1 MPYTSFDNV
10 GLVKVLS
17 FFQTHDS
24 EYLSGQDLSD
34 VLKIS
39 RVAVWKHIKK
49 IQTLGYK
56 IESKQKLGYRLVDD
70 TEKLLPWEITR
81 DLKTKVIGKRIYYF
95 EEIDSTQNFAK
106 QIAYDKKENGTIII
120 AEKQTAG
127 RGRLDRKWTSPKGGM
142 WFSLIIHPKFDVSN
156 STLIPI
162 LSAVA
167 LSKSIK
173 SVLGIKTEVKWPND
187 ITMNGKKVAGMLVDA
202 SFQANNIDYLILG
215 IGVNF
220 DIDAKKLE
228 KRLAKTPN
236 FYGVNSLR
244 KKDDKTPPKLLLKE
258 FLLQFEEKLSQLD
271 NGEKSKIVK
280 EWTKRAAGI
289 GKKITINTSNGKI
302 SGISQGIDND
312 GALKIKTR
320 KETKK
325 IFVGDVVLS

>member
-1 MPYTSFDNV
+1 MSYTSFDNV

-70 TEKLLPWEITR
+70 TEKLLPWEIIR
-81 DLKTKVIGKRIYYF
+81 DLKTENIGKRVYYF
-95 EEIDSTQNFAK
+95 EELDSTQNFAQ
-106 QIAYDKKENGTIII
+106 QIAADKKENGTIVI
-120 AEKQTAG
+120 AEKQTSG
-127 RGRLDRKWTSPKGGM
+127 RGRLDRKWTSPKGGI
-142 WFSLIIHPKFDVSN
+142 WFSLIIHPKFDVSS

-173 SVLGIKTEVKWPND
+173 KILGVETEVKWPND
-187 ITMNGKKVAGMLVDA
+187 IILNGKKVAGILVDA
-202 SFQANNIDYLILG
+202 SVQANNIDYLILG
-215 IGVNF
+215 IGINF
-220 DIDAKKLE
+220 DIDTKKLE
-228 KRLAKTPN
+228 KRLSKTPN

-244 KKDDKTPPKLLLKE
+244 GNNNKTPPKILLKE
-258 FLLQFEEKLSQLD
+258 FLFQFEKNLSSLD
-271 NGEKSKIVK
+271 KGEKAKIVK
-280 EWTKRAAGI
+280 EWTKKAAGI
-289 GKKITINTSNGKI
+289 GRKITINTSSGKI
-302 SGISQGIDND
+302 SGISQGIDTD
-312 GALKIKTR
+312 GALKIKT
-320 KETKK
+320 KKK
-325 IFVGDVVLS
+325 IERVLVGDVDLS

>member
-1 MPYTSFDNV
+1 MSYTSFDNV

-56 IESKQKLGYRLVDD
+56 IESKQKLGYRLVND

-81 DLKTKVIGKRIYYF
+81 DLKTEVIGKRIYYF
-95 EEIDSTQNFAK
+95 EEIDSTQNFAQ
-106 QIAYDKKENGTIII
+106 QIASDKKENGTIII
-120 AEKQTAG
+120 AEKQTTG
-127 RGRLDRKWTSPKGGM
+127 RGRLNRKWTSPKGGM
-142 WFSLIIHPKFDVSN
+142 WFSLIIHPKFDVSS

-173 SVLGIKTEVKWPND
+173 TVLGIKTEVKWPND

-215 IGVNF
+215 IGINF
-220 DIDAKKLE
+220 DTDAEKLE
-228 KRLAKTPN
+228 KRLSKTPN

-244 KKDDKTPPKLLLKE
+244 KKDDKTPPKVLLKE
-258 FLLQFEEKLSQLD
+258 FLLQFEKNLSQLD

-280 EWTKRAAGI
+280 EWTRRAIGI
-289 GKKITINTSNGKI
+289 GKKLTINTSNGKI

-312 GALKIKTR
+312 GALKIKTKR
-320 KETKK
+320 ETKR

>member
-1 MPYTSFDNV
+1 MSYTSFDNV

-70 TEKLLPWEITR
+70 TEKLLPWEIIR
-81 DLKTKVIGKRIYYF
+81 DLKTENIGKRVYYF
-95 EEIDSTQNFAK
+95 EELDSTQNFAQ
-106 QIAYDKKENGTIII
+106 QIAADKKENGTIVI
-120 AEKQTAG
+120 AEKQTSG
-127 RGRLDRKWTSPKGGM
+127 RGRLDRKWTSPKGGI
-142 WFSLIIHPKFDVSN
+142 WFSLIIHPKFDVSS

-173 SVLGIKTEVKWPND
+173 KILGVETEVKWPND
-187 ITMNGKKVAGMLVDA
+187 IILNGKKVAGILVDA
-202 SFQANNIDYLILG
+202 SVQANDIDYLILG
-215 IGVNF
+215 IGINF
-220 DIDAKKLE
+220 DIDTKKLE
-228 KRLAKTPN
+228 KRLSKTPN

-244 KKDDKTPPKLLLKE
+244 GNNNKTPPKILLKE
-258 FLLQFEEKLSQLD
+258 FLFQFEKNLSSLD
-271 NGEKSKIVK
+271 KGEKAKIVK
-280 EWTKRAAGI
+280 EWTKNAAGI
-289 GKKITINTSNGKI
+289 GRKITINTSSGKI
-302 SGISQGIDND
+302 SGIAQGIDTD
-312 GALKIKTR
+312 GALKIKT
-320 KETKK
+320 KKK
-325 IFVGDVVLS
+325 IERVLVGDVDLS

>member
-1 MPYTSFDNV
+1 MSYTSFDNV

-70 TEKLLPWEITR
+70 TEKLLPWEIIR
-81 DLKTKVIGKRIYYF
+81 DLKTENIGKRVYYF
-95 EEIDSTQNFAK
+95 EELDSTQNFAQ
-106 QIAYDKKENGTIII
+106 QIAADKKENGTIVI
-120 AEKQTAG
+120 AEKQTSG
-127 RGRLDRKWTSPKGGM
+127 RGRLDRKWTSPKGGI
-142 WFSLIIHPKFDVSN
+142 WFSLIIHPKFDVSS

-173 SVLGIKTEVKWPND
+173 KILGVETEVKWPND
-187 ITMNGKKVAGMLVDA
+187 IILNGKKVAGILVDA
-202 SFQANNIDYLILG
+202 SVQANNIEYLILG
-215 IGVNF
+215 IGINF
-220 DIDAKKLE
+220 DIDTKKLE
-228 KRLAKTPN
+228 KRLSKTPN

-244 KKDDKTPPKLLLKE
+244 GNNNKTPPKILLKE
-258 FLLQFEEKLSQLD
+258 FLFEFEKNLSSLD
-271 NGEKSKIVK
+271 KGEKAKIVK
-280 EWTKRAAGI
+280 EWTKKAAGI
-289 GKKITINTSNGKI
+289 GRKITINTSSGKI
-302 SGISQGIDND
+302 SGISQGIDSD
-312 GALKIKTR
+312 GALKIKT
-320 KETKK
+320 KKK
-325 IFVGDVVLS
+325 IERVLVGDVDLS